1 MFKSP
6 LLLSLLVVLL
16 LFAVRESGADSYR
29 CGQKL
34 IRTGDSPADVLRVCG
49 EPRHRDRGL
58 EHIVLEGAPQRLTVE
73 RWYFRQGNR
82 SLEHVVML
90 YRGQVVRIAVGGR

>member
-1 MFKSP
+1 MLKLPLFSP
-6 LLLSLLVVLL
+6 LLVFL
-16 LFAVRESGADSYR
+16 LFYPARESAADSYR

-49 EPRHRDRGL
+49 EPRYRDRGQ
-58 EHIVLEGAPQRLTVE
+58 ESVVLDGAPQRLTVE
-73 RWYFRQGNR
+73 RWYYRQGSR

-90 YRGQVVRIAVGGR
+90 HRGEVVRIAVGGR

>member
-1 MFKSP
+1 MLKSS
-6 LLLSLLVVLL
+6 LLSSLLVFVL
-16 LFAVRESGADSYR
+16 FCAVRESGADSYR

-49 EPRHRDRGL
+49 EPRYRDRGQ
-58 EHIVLEGAPQRLTVE
+58 ESVVLEGAPQRLTVE
-73 RWYFRQGNR
+73 RWYYRQGSR

-90 YRGQVVRIAVGGR
+90 YRGQVVRIAAGGR

>member
-1 MFKSP
+1 MIKCTLLYSLLAI
-6 LLLSLLVVLL
+6 LLLC
-16 LFAVRESGADSYR
+16 AVRDSGADSYR

-49 EPRHRDRGL
+49 EPRRRDRGL
-58 EHIVLEGAPQRLTVE
+58 ESVVLDGAPQRLTVE
-73 RWYFRQGNR
+73 RWYYRQGSR

-90 YRGQVVRIAVGGR
+90 HRGQVVRIVVGGR